1 MTDDRRS
8 MCREIAR
15 LRRGRARTMVRYPV
29 ALRLRITALAREC
42 RARGRGSFT
51 ALARDLGLPRWTLT
65 LWLRRSAAPVL
76 RTVDVVPDPAPP
88 AGPAGR
94 GPVLVLSDGVRV
106 EGASIADLTTLLR
119 ALR

>member
-1 MTDDRRS
+1 MTDERRS
-8 MCREIAR
+8 ICREIAR

-29 ALRLRITALAREC
+29 ALRRRITALAREC
-42 RARGRGSFT
+42 RARGRGNFT

-65 LWLRRSAAPVL
+65 LWLRRPAPSPMRAVA
-76 RTVDVVPDPAPP
+76 VVPDPGPV

-94 GPVLVLSDGVRV
+94 GPVLVLPDGVRV